1 MENVVI
7 DRSFWDGRRVF
18 MTGHTGFKGGW
29 MTLLLSSLGAK
40 LFGLALPPDSDKGVF
55 NAARMPGD
63 DLDHQ
68 IGDIRDIARLKN
80 AVGDARPD
88 VVIHMAAQSLV
99 RFSYDNPVDT
109 YATNVM
115 GTVHLLEAVRGLSTV
130 QAVVV
135 VTSDKC
141 YENVEWDRGCRED
154 DHLGGYDPYSNS
166 KGCAELVT
174 SAYRR
179 SFFDAEDSA
188 RVASVRAGNV
198 IGGGDWALD
207 RLVPDAIRA
216 FSVGERL
223 VLRNPAAVR
232 PWQHV
237 LDPLLGY
244 LLLAEHLVNGGI
256 PFAGAW
262 NFGPSTESEVPV
274 ERVVNGLMRRWGT
287 TAQWEHKGGRHPH
300 EAAYLKLDCA
310 KARSRL
316 SWRPLIGLD
325 QALDLTVDWYKEQL
339 QGADMRAV
347 SLRQIDLVLGPFS
360 GI

>member
-7 DRSFWDGRRVF
+7 NRSFWDGRRVF

-40 LFGLALPPDSDKGVF
+40 VVGLALPPDSNNGVF
-55 NAARMPGD
+55 NAARMAGD
-63 DLDHQ
+63 LNHQ
-68 IGDIRDIARLKN
+68 IGDIRDFARLKN
-80 AVGDARPD
+80 AVSEARPD

-99 RFSYDNPVDT
+99 RLSYQEPVDT

-115 GTVHLLEAVRGLSTV
+115 GTVHLLEAVRGLSSI
-130 QAVVV
+130 QAVVI

-141 YENVEWDRGCRED
+141 YENVEWDRGYREN
-154 DHLGGYDPYSNS
+154 DHLGGHDPYSNS

-179 SFFDAEDSA
+179 SFFNAEDSA
-188 RVASVRAGNV
+188 WVASARAGNV

-216 FSVGERL
+216 FSIGEPL
-223 VLRNPAAVR
+223 IIRNPAAIR

-244 LLLAEHLVNGGI
+244 LLLAEHLVKGGI

-274 ERVVNGLMRRWGT
+274 EIVVNGLVRRWGN
-287 TAQWEHKGGRHPH
+287 TARWEHKGGHYPH
-300 EAAYLKLDCA
+300 EAAYLKLDCS
-310 KARSRL
+310 KARGRL

-339 QGADMRAV
+339 RGSDMRAV
-347 SLRQIDLVLGPFS
+347 SLRHIDLVLRPFS